1 MVWPSPPRSLTQE
14 IHDEY
19 RNEQEYTCE
28 ACEALIAPDKVGCI
42 TEEMGSE
49 TVAGYQWP
57 LPVQVA
63 FCQGCHEDYRCD
75 CD

>member
-1 MVWPSPPRSLTQE
+1 MVWPFVPRSLTQE

-28 ACEALIAPDKVGCI
+28 ECKVLVAPDKVGCSI
-42 TEEMGSE
+42 EEMSSE
-49 TVAGYQWP
+49 TVAGRQWP
-57 LPVQVA
+57 LPVQVV
-63 FCQGCHEDYRCD
+63 FCEACHGDYRCD